1 MRYKTPIQ
9 ELNGYRVKRDDMF
22 QIGGILGG
30 KLRQCMR
37 VVYENLDDIKENYNG
52 GLISGS
58 GLPSPQSVIVSSV
71 ANYFGLKCMISSPMY
86 DNSKIDFNRINV
98 SLAQKLG
105 ATIYGC
111 KNPNPSGYKKDIKE
125 LNKVY
130 GYYEIKFGM
139 ESSSV
144 IDTTSYQ
151 VENIPNELENI
162 IVICGSGLN
171 LLGILKGIVR
181 YKKEIR
187 NVYGIT
193 LSNFFQE
200 NKKLY
205 YDRLLDKQK
214 YKGKLH
220 IIRSPYPYQRLLD
233 VGVDYCDKTYESK
246 SYKWM
251 TDNIKPSMETMLW
264 IVGVRNYDLDNIE
277 PIKWNKS
284 KHEKELDI
292 LRKRKKLNGTI
303 KRTNLHKLKTNIT
316 YGEIQQFTFHQLSS
330 FIDELRDEIRELWT
344 KNNTPPIIG
353 KNKEAI
359 IKSFNRLKSIPT
371 ESIFYKDKNYPH
383 YLGVIKNYTK
393 FPVNQFFPSM
403 YDTRIDRQPS
413 IRQFFFN
420 DRLKSRFKR
429 AMVRNIRFD
438 GMYSWTK
445 YLSNPNGV
453 NDSEFF
459 QKWIYDLDKST
470 GFYLEGVNHSIKDE
484 NRQKVYL
491 SKGMTKK
498 LHNNGILCDEDFR
511 NIIDYDENEIDG
523 YNVRYYN
530 KNQKLIPPLLQIL
543 RCGMGTQVA
552 VNYNPLT
559 ARILY
564 EHFLNDQGEHIIFDP
579 CAGWGGRLLGALSSN
594 RQIHYVG
601 TDVNMNN
608 EGCYENLGSFYRKEC
623 DSSNSYE
630 IYYEPVEDI
639 HRNPSFQKYKGKISM
654 VLSSPPYFGREIYS
668 LDKEQSCLRYP
679 NYRDWTKGFLKPLIK
694 NSYDY
699 MKVGGIFCLNVAD
712 TKMSSQEYIPI
723 EQNTIEYSVKQGFKF
738 IGSIPMVMSRMIG
751 LKTESV
757 KNNYFCDRTKK
768 IYKTEPTLC
777 FIREN

>member
-1 MRYKTPIQ
+1 
-9 ELNGYRVKRDDMF
+9 
-22 QIGGILGG
+22 
-30 KLRQCMR
+30 
-37 VVYENLDDIKENYNG
+37 
-52 GLISGS
+52 
-58 GLPSPQSVIVSSV
+58 
-71 ANYFGLKCMISSPMY
+71 
-86 DNSKIDFNRINV
+86 
-98 SLAQKLG
+98 
-105 ATIYGC
+105 
-111 KNPNPSGYKKDIKE
+111 
-125 LNKVY
+125 
-130 GYYEIKFGM
+130 
-139 ESSSV
+139 
-144 IDTTSYQ
+144 
-151 VENIPNELENI
+151 
-162 IVICGSGLN
+162 
-171 LLGILKGIVR
+171 
-181 YKKEIR
+181 
-187 NVYGIT
+187 
-193 LSNFFQE
+193 
-200 NKKLY
+200 
-205 YDRLLDKQK
+205 
-214 YKGKLH
+214 
-220 IIRSPYPYQRLLD
+220 
-233 VGVDYCDKTYESK
+233 
-246 SYKWM
+246 
-251 TDNIKPSMETMLW
+251 
-264 IVGVRNYDLDNIE
+264 
-277 PIKWNKS
+277 
-284 KHEKELDI
+284 
-292 LRKRKKLNGTI
+292 
-303 KRTNLHKLKTNIT
+303 
-316 YGEIQQFTFHQLSS
+316 
-330 FIDELRDEIRELWT
+330 
-344 KNNTPPIIG
+344 
-353 KNKEAI
+353 
-359 IKSFNRLKSIPT
+359 
-371 ESIFYKDKNYPH
+371 
-383 YLGVIKNYTK
+383 
-393 FPVNQFFPSM
+393 
-403 YDTRIDRQPS
+403 
-413 IRQFFFN
+413 
-420 DRLKSRFKR
+420 
-429 AMVRNIRFD
+429 MVRNIRFD

-594 RQIHYVG
+594 RKIHYVG